1 MKKNSRKKI
10 KTEKR
15 REEKQETKQAFWL
28 KHKRK
33 QKRH

>member
-15 REEKQETKQAFWL
+15 REGEKTLITAME
-28 KHKRK
+28 
-33 QKRH
+33 